1 MDIEVGQI
9 WVSTYM
15 DNWFVRVKEFYK
27 HNGRVEYIDDDGEVG
42 SAHVTNFIDEFE
54 FVRNKG
60 DAQMI
65 KPKHPSSIRTKA
77 LAVETD
83 DKGVITGIVHHKE
96 RVPRSD
102 AINHPKHYISH
113 PSGIECIEVTR
124 HMSFAA
130 GNIIKYLWRNGLKDG
145 EPSLKDL
152 KKAAW
157 YLNDMIDQ
165 LETNGE

>member
-1 MDIEVGQI
+1 MEIKAGQVWRIVGLSEKSVVEVTSITGN
-9 WVSTYM
+9 VV
-15 DNWFVRVKEFYK
+15 FF
-27 HNGRVEYIDDDGEVG
+27 EYDGEETSIKDRLTV
-42 SAHVTNFIDEFE
+42 SEFLEFHE
-54 FVRNKG
+54 FVR
-60 DAQMI
+60 
-65 KPKHPSSIRTKA
+65 PKEST
-77 LAVETD
+77 
-83 DKGVITGIVHHKE
+83 
-96 RVPRSD
+96 PRSD
-102 AINHPKHYISH
+102 AINHPEHYISH

-124 HMSFAA
+124 HMGFAA

>member
-1 MDIEVGQI
+1 MDIKAGQI
-9 WVSTYM
+9 W
-15 DNWFVRVKEFYK
+15 KCC
-27 HNGRVEYIDDDGEVG
+27 
-42 SAHVTNFIDEFE
+42 
-54 FVRNKG
+54 
-60 DAQMI
+60 
-65 KPKHPSSIRTKA
+65 
-77 LAVETD
+77 
-83 DKGVITGIVHHKE
+83 ITGGTVKVDEVTLCTVRYDWLSGEGYTTFCFIE
-96 RVPRSD
+96 EFLEQFTRSD
-102 AINHPKHYISH
+102 AINHPEHYTSH

-165 LETNGE
+165 LEANGE

>member
-1 MDIEVGQI
+1 MEVRAGQI
-9 WVSTYM
+9 WLDAWGDEVVVESV
-15 DNWFVRVKEFYK
+15 DDEFVVYSFRHKNGELDKAFYTT
-27 HNGRVEYIDDDGEVG
+27 
-42 SAHVTNFIDEFE
+42 TNFAKHHEFLE
-54 FVRNKG
+54 HIEPV
-60 DAQMI
+60 A
-65 KPKHPSSIRTKA
+65 SSSNRA
-77 LAVETD
+77 LSVKTD
-83 DKGVITGIVHHKE
+83 DKGVITGISHHKE
-96 RVPRSD
+96 GVPRSD
-102 AINHPKHYISH
+102 AINHPEHYISH

-130 GNIIKYLWRNGLKDG
+130 GNVIKYLWRNGLKDG

>member
-1 MDIEVGQI
+1 MEVKAGQI

-27 HNGRVEYIDDDGEVG
+27 HNGRVEYIDDDGEVS

-54 FVRNKG
+54 FVRNKESV
-60 DAQMI
+60 A
-65 KPKHPSSIRTKA
+65 
-77 LAVETD
+77 
-83 DKGVITGIVHHKE
+83 
-96 RVPRSD
+96 RSD
-102 AINHPKHYISH
+102 AINHPEHYISH